1 MKDEKRQTV
10 PATPLPQVLTLGPVI
25 AKCAGKHVTQILLLK
40 YAIRLLCKE
49 MDIQKWNH
57 TPHINNLRPLVA
69 PYVLSTTATVDAR
82 SHLGTDHNRY
92 PGTKG

>member
-10 PATPLPQVLTLGPVI
+10 PATPLPRVLTLGPVI

-49 MDIQKWNH
+49 KDIEK
-57 TPHINNLRPLVA
+57 
-69 PYVLSTTATVDAR
+69 
-82 SHLGTDHNRY
+82 
-92 PGTKG
+92 